1 MLIYG
6 QIYLAFKDPGSLV
19 NEKLIFATNCV
30 VFCLFFVTQYLFL
43 FFISFYPHTFIPT
56 LYRGT
61 ITGSGNRRRV
71 DRDRDFLGSLSQSR
85 GGVSVSDMDFSVLG
99 GNSTANSSSPLSMS
113 TEDLSISGKLNA
125 NASATSNIK
134 EENQESSYHQQEH
147 KQT

>member
-1 MLIYG
+1 MY
-6 QIYLAFKDPGSLV
+6 FVCFCHS
-19 NEKLIFATNCV
+19 IFV
-30 VFCLFFVTQYLFL
+30 LFF
-43 FFISFYPHTFIPT
+43 SFYPHTFIPT

>member
-1 MLIYG
+1 MLSFW
-6 QIYLAFKDPGSLV
+6 LF
-19 NEKLIFATNCV
+19 C
-30 VFCLFFVTQYLFL
+30 CLFITFLYLT
-43 FFISFYPHTFIPT
+43 PIP

-71 DRDRDFLGSLSQSR
+71 DRDREFLGSLSQSR
-85 GGVSVSDMDFSVLG
+85 GGVSVSDMDFSILG

>member
-1 MLIYG
+1 M
-6 QIYLAFKDPGSLV
+6 YLVCFLSL
-19 NEKLIFATNCV
+19 NIC
-30 VFCLFFVTQYLFL
+30 FCFFL
-43 FFISFYPHTFIPT
+43 FTLNTFIPT

>member
-1 MLIYG
+1 VNSRIKALKRQLDETEEEVSREKAARRKTQRELEDLI
-6 QIYLAFKDPGSLV
+6 AE
-19 NEKLIFATNCV
+19 NESKEREITNLKNKLI
-30 VFCLFFVTQYLFL
+30 
-43 FFISFYPHTFIPT
+43 
-56 LYRGT
+56 GT